1 MEWHREKVGHGARAP
16 PSLDKE
22 VLSGYSLRGEPL
34 AFCWPLKATVG
45 LGAEEAYRDHSRAA
59 LAYFP
64 GPTEAFLPPVQ
75 A

>member
-1 MEWHREKVGHGARAP
+1 MEWHREKVGRGARAL

-22 VLSGYSLRGEPL
+22 VLSGYSCRGELL
-34 AFCWPLKATVG
+34 AFCWPLKAAVG
-45 LGAEEAYRDHSRAA
+45 LGAEEACRDRSRAA